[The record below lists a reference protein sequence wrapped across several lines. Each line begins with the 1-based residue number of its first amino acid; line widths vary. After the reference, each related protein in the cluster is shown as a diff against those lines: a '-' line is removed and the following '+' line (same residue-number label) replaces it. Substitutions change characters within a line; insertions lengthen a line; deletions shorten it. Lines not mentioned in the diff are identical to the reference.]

1 MNVLTVK
8 DLYNECKTQI
18 ERGNGDRKIMISQ
31 DDEGNGYHYLFFGM
45 TKGEEMIDD
54 DCFMMSVDE
63 NYLPIE
69 DTIVLG

>member
-1 MNVLTVK
+1 MDVLTVK

-45 TKGEEMIDD
+45 TKGEEMRDD

-63 NYLPIE
+63 NYVPIE

>member
-1 MNVLTVK
+1 MILSVK

-45 TKGEEMIDD
+45 ATGEEMKDD
-54 DCFMMSVDE
+54 DMFMMSIDKNITPVD
-63 NYLPIE
+63 
-69 DTIVLG
+69 DVIVLG